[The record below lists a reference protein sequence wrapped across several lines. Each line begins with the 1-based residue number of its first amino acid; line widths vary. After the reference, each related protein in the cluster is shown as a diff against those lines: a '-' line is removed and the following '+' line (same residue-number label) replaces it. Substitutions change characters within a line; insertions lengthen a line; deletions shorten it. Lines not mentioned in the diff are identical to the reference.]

1 MLQIQIKWQRNCAS
15 IRLMKITG
23 LQKLTLLDFPG
34 KTAATVF
41 TLGCNF
47 RCPFCHNA
55 ELVVPT
61 HAESTQPLL
70 SEQEFFSFLDKRHG
84 LLDGICITGGEPTLQ
99 HDLAEFCAQ
108 IKEKGFLVK
117 LDTNGYKPDTLKQLL
132 DAGLVDYVA
141 MDIKNSPALYA
152 KTIGFAITQPTQE
165 SSFNLDTIE
174 RSMKLLLH
182 SKVSF
187 EFRTTV
193 LVKLHTEQSLQDTAT
208 WIAKLAQEENYSLHE
223 ISWYLQQFVDSEN
236 VMAGEGFF
244 SPWKEE
250 SLRGILPVLKDILPQ
265 TELRGI

>member
-1 MLQIQIKWQRNCAS
+1 
-15 IRLMKITG
+15 MKIAG

-61 HAESTQPLL
+61 HTESTQPLL

-141 MDIKNSPALYA
+141 MDVKNSPALYA
-152 KTIGFAITQPTQE
+152 KTIGFDITQPTQE

-182 SKVSF
+182 SKISF

-193 LVKLHTEQSLQDTAT
+193 LAKLHTEQSLQDTAT

-250 SLRGILPVLKDILPQ
+250 SLRGILPVLKAILPQ

>member
-1 MLQIQIKWQRNCAS
+1 
-15 IRLMKITG
+15 MKIAG

-41 TLGCNF
+41 TIGCNF

-55 ELVVPT
+55 ELVIPIDARFT
-61 HAESTQPLL
+61 TKSSTEVKTPVLAQ
-70 SEQEFFSFLDKRHG
+70 SSISKSEFFSFLDKRHG

-132 DAGLVDYVA
+132 DGGLVDYVA

-152 KTIGFAITQPTQE
+152 KTIGFDTVHPIQE
-165 SSFNLDTIE
+165 SSFNLDVIE
-174 RSMKLLLH
+174 RSLKLLLH

-193 LVKLHTEQSLQDTAT
+193 LAELHTEQSLQDTAT
-208 WIAKLAQEENYSLHE
+208 WIAKLAQEENYSLNE
-223 ISWYLQQFVDSEN
+223 ISWYLQQFVDSKN

-244 SPWKEE
+244 SPWEEE
-250 SLRGILPVLKDILPQ
+250 SLRGIFPVLKAILPQ